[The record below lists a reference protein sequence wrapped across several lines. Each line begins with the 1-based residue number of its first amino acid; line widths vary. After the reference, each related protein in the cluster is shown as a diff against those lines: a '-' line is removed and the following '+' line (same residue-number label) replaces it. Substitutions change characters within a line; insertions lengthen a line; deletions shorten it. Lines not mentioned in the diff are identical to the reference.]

1 MSAALFCSPSNEA
14 ISTDFLPKRMH
25 SSDDVKSETEELT
38 GAAADAQ
45 EEGAKIGWSGLED
58 AESSFV
64 DKHFDRSASLF
75 SRHAN
80 DDSNSSSSSFYN
92 PTSRLPSSRDLTVE
106 EGKLDRVVSADE
118 LYIGPIKEES
128 ELLEELRSS
137 HDPIRGGK
145 GIRSQ
150 RTEDHR
156 MIRGSVAGT
165 AASTSHRLHR
175 FIARDDAPS
184 RPVHRS
190 QESITGAIEETDV
203 DGSAGLSVN
212 KEKEFKG
219 KDSVDEINLAVDETS
234 RSRAQIRDQRRRQLR
249 THRSKLEHNNN
260 IDIGDKCSDEGDDD
274 DSASSDDSGRI
285 LSKKNVIDA
294 KAERSTDPPRKARD
308 IVDEEFRASAIGPKQ
323 QPMDEFTL
331 RPSDSKQTP
340 PDDGLNESMSDE
352 DIDFKVCAHHSCELL
367 TCAM

>member
-1 MSAALFCSPSNEA
+1 
-14 ISTDFLPKRMH
+14 MH
-25 SSDDVKSETEELT
+25 SSDDVKSETEERT

-58 AESSFV
+58 AESSLV

-80 DDSNSSSSSFYN
+80 DDSNSSSSFYN
-92 PTSRLPSSRDLTVE
+92 PTSGLPSSHDLTVE
-106 EGKLDRVVSADE
+106 EGKIDRVVSADE

-137 HDPIRGGK
+137 HDPIRGGR

-156 MIRGSVAGT
+156 MMRGSVAGT

-249 THRSKLEHNNN
+249 THRSKQEHNNN

-274 DSASSDDSGRI
+274 DSASSDDARRI
-285 LSKKNVIDA
+285 LNKKNVIDA

-308 IVDEEFRASAIGPKQ
+308 MVDEEFRASAIGPKQ
-323 QPMDEFTL
+323 QPMDEFTR

-352 DIDFKVCAHHSCELL
+352 DIDFKVCAHHSCELH